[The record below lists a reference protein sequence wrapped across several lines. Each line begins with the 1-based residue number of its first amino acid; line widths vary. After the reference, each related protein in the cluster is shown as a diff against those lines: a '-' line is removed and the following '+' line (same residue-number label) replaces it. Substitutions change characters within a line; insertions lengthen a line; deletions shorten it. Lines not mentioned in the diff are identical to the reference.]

1 MGKPVQPLYP
11 EQAPERAAGN
21 AVPGNR
27 VLSILVV
34 GNLASW
40 RKAGRE
46 IPRLP
51 GFHFTAFDDVTAEL
65 LRVTAP
71 DLVLSALMGDGYDA
85 IELARCLALLD
96 FAGRYRALTSGLPN
110 PRVVLAEVHQVAPG
124 IDFDLFDLDGN
135 LLLRR

>member
-21 AVPGNR
+21 AVPGSG
-27 VLSILVV
+27 VQSILVV

-46 IPRLP
+46 IPQLP
-51 GFHFTAFDDVTAEL
+51 GFHFAAFDDVTAAL

-71 DLVLSALMGDGYDA
+71 DLVLSALMGDDYDV
-85 IELARCLALLD
+85 IDLALRLALLD
-96 FAGRYRALTSGLPN
+96 FTGRYRALTSGLPN

>member
-21 AVPGNR
+21 AVPGSG
-27 VLSILVV
+27 VQSILVV

-51 GFHFTAFDDVTAEL
+51 GFHFSAFDDVTAAL
-65 LRVTAP
+65 LQVTSP

-85 IELARCLALLD
+85 IDLARRLALLD
-96 FAGRYRALTSGLPN
+96 YTGRYRALTSGLPN